1 MQKVKIQKY
10 ISKEFKGNKFSI
22 SEIKGDASN
31 RKYYRAIS
39 KKRKLIIMDS
49 SLEKRNYNNFLKFTK
64 IFENKKIRVPEIFY
78 KNLDKKI
85 LVMEDLGNNLIYDKV
100 NKNNFFKIY

>member
-31 RKYYRAIS
+31 RKYYRATS
-39 KKRKLIIMDS
+39 KKIKLIIMDS

-64 IFENKKIRVPEIFY
+64 IFKNKKITVPKFY
-78 KNLDKKI
+78 LKI
-85 LVMEDLGNNLIYDKV
+85 
-100 NKNNFFKIY
+100 

>member
-39 KKRKLIIMDS
+39 KKRKL
-49 SLEKRNYNNFLKFTK
+49 LKF
-64 IFENKKIRVPEIFY
+64 
-78 KNLDKKI
+78 
-85 LVMEDLGNNLIYDKV
+85 LIEQ
-100 NKNNFFKIY
+100 